1 MAGNGVQ
8 PAARRVITLR
18 EDDLKICD
26 LCGQLNLA
34 TNSECFV
41 CRWKGHF
48 ETDAALVHA
57 AVYLTVKQY
66 GRLELQHLTD
76 PVTYSVSAGT
86 LGQRIGL
93 WLRRALGALFG

>member
-18 EDDLKICD
+18 EDDLKICE

-34 TNSECFV
+34 TNRECFV
-41 CRWKGHF
+41 CRWRGHF
-48 ETDAALVHA
+48 ETDAGLVHA
-57 AVYLTVKQY
+57 AVSLTVKQY

-76 PVTYSVSAGT
+76 PVTYSVSHVT
-86 LGQRIGL
+86 LGDRL
-93 WLRRALGALFG
+93 VLLLRRTWRALIG